1 MQATPQQQTVLAV
14 DDIPDNLDVLTG
26 VLRPEYR
33 VKAAT
38 SGARALA
45 IAAAE
50 PMPDII
56 LLDIMMPGMD
66 GYEVCRQLK
75 ADPRTAPI
83 PVIFVTA
90 KDSEDDERLGFELGA
105 VDYITK
111 PISPAIVQARVRTQL
126 ALYDQNRVLEQRVRE
141 RTAELDE
148 TRLAIIRRLGRA
160 AEYKDNETGLHVVR
174 MSHYSR
180 LMAAELSTDAEWVS
194 MLFNAAP
201 MHDIG
206 KIGIPDHIL
215 RKPGRLNDE
224 EWQLMRQHPRF
235 GAEIIGDHPSP
246 LMQMSRDIAL
256 NHHEKWDGSGYPN
269 GLAGEAIPLEA
280 RIITIADVFD
290 ALTTE
295 RPYKKAWSVEDAMAV
310 LEQDAG
316 SHFDAELVVLF
327 RRLLPQ
333 ILAIKA
339 EFGETSASQ

>member
-1 MQATPQQQTVLAV
+1 MQDPPTQQTVLAV

-26 VLRPEYR
+26 VLRADYK

-38 SGARALA
+38 NGERALA
-45 IAAAE
+45 IAAGD

-66 GYEVCRQLK
+66 GYEVCRRLK
-75 ADPRTAPI
+75 SDPRTAPI
-83 PVIFVTA
+83 PVIFITA
-90 KDSEDDERLGFELGA
+90 KNAEDDERHGFELGA

-111 PISPAIVQARVRTQL
+111 PISPAIVRARVRTQL

-148 TRLAIIRRLGRA
+148 TRLAIITRLGRA
-160 AEYKDNETGLHVVR
+160 AEYKDNQTGLHVIR

-180 LMAAELSTDAEWVS
+180 LMAEALSTDSVWAET
-194 MLFNAAP
+194 LYAAAP

-215 RKPGRLNDE
+215 RKPGKLDADE
-224 EWQLMRQHPRF
+224 WAIMKQHPVY
-235 GAEIIGDHPSP
+235 GVEIIGDHPSP
-246 LMQMSRDIAL
+246 LLRMAREVAL

-269 GLAGEAIPLEA
+269 GITGEAIPLEA
-280 RIITIADVFD
+280 RIIAVADVFD

-295 RPYKKAWSVEDAMAV
+295 RPYKKAWPVEQAIAV
-310 LEQDAG
+310 LDEGAG
-316 SHFDAELVVLF
+316 SHFDTELVAVF
-327 RRLLPQ
+327 KRMLPR
-333 ILAIKA
+333 ILDIKREFA
-339 EFGETSASQ
+339 ETA